1 MREVFMLDLA
11 DEALAAAYEDWHRPG
26 QIGRAHV

>member
-26 QIGRAHV
+26 DRKSVV